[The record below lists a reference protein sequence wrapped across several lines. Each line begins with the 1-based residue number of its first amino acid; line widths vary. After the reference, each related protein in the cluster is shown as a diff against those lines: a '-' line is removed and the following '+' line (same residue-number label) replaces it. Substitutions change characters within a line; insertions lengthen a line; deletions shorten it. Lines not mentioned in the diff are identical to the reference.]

1 MSDLVFDD
9 TTVSAVSVS
18 AAKPKT
24 KARRKKFNRNTKYLA
39 RWIGG
44 GLLGMVVLT
53 GVIIKFGDGTTLD
66 IPDGKTA
73 TIATNDDGSLKSL
86 TVLPTSED
94 LSQASPEFS
103 SQSANGN
110 ISQDGSVDLFNGR
123 DLTGWQLYRK
133 GWSVKDGVLVGSGSE
148 WIMSDA
154 EFLDFELELEYFLS
168 KGGNSGVFLRAW
180 ADGKSSGGDFH
191 EIQLLDDTDQ
201 QYSSIPDT
209 HSTGALWNQIA
220 AKPVLRPAPDQW
232 HRLRVVADVEQLRV
246 WINGTKVV
254 DGQLPPGKPSRG
266 RIGLQAHQTHVEFRS
281 IRLRELRTPANSLIH
296 ASTDALM
303 LDTFPEEKWT
313 PLLETESQI
322 EDWTTV
328 NGLPTVDQGIV
339 SQQAKKNPGSKNYS
353 KRMERA
359 ITTDSTRFIFH
370 VRHNKLSGFGISE
383 GMRFGDS
390 GFGVN
395 HFSHEKGYVL
405 WTKEKEATHRSK
417 AGVGNFADLDFVV
430 IDGQWKAFVNGQK
443 MFSRPVPNEA
453 LTGVTLSVREARAQW
468 RDVAIMRLSDA
479 QVAAI
484 RRGELPS
491 YPDGD

>member
-1 MSDLVFDD
+1 MSRKQAATVIRKLALGLQEAHDHGVVHRDMKPANVMIDNSREPVVRDFGLAHQTENADQSRLTGVGVLMGSPAYMSPEQVSGEPDAVGHATDIYSLGVILFELLTGRLPFEGGVAAIIGQILTSDPPDVRALRSAIDEDLAQICLKMMAKSTENRFASMKEVADTLGDYLRNIKKRTTVGSTAQSVVVSDLVFDD

-18 AAKPKT
+18 AAEPKT

-209 HSTGALWNQIA
+209 H
-220 AKPVLRPAPDQW
+220 
-232 HRLRVVADVEQLRV
+232 
-246 WINGTKVV
+246 
-254 DGQLPPGKPSRG
+254 
-266 RIGLQAHQTHVEFRS
+266 
-281 IRLRELRTPANSLIH
+281 
-296 ASTDALM
+296 
-303 LDTFPEEKWT
+303 
-313 PLLETESQI
+313 
-322 EDWTTV
+322 
-328 NGLPTVDQGIV
+328 
-339 SQQAKKNPGSKNYS
+339 
-353 KRMERA
+353 
-359 ITTDSTRFIFH
+359 
-370 VRHNKLSGFGISE
+370 
-383 GMRFGDS
+383 
-390 GFGVN
+390 
-395 HFSHEKGYVL
+395 
-405 WTKEKEATHRSK
+405 
-417 AGVGNFADLDFVV
+417 
-430 IDGQWKAFVNGQK
+430 
-443 MFSRPVPNEA
+443 
-453 LTGVTLSVREARAQW
+453 
-468 RDVAIMRLSDA
+468 
-479 QVAAI
+479 
-484 RRGELPS
+484 
-491 YPDGD
+491 